1 MKVSI
6 KENVLEVVTG
16 IKKADFDKNVTDM
29 IVKDDKG
36 NITFALEVN
45 PDKGAISELALTC
58 NTTVDDELAVTMII
72 PIGVEAED
80 LKIEHGKAL
89 VNAEK
94 GLAVLAERIK
104 SDTESIDEIFG
115 DETVEEVE

>member
-6 KENVLEVVTG
+6 KENLLEVVTG

-29 IVKDDKG
+29 TVKDDKG
-36 NITFALEVN
+36 NITFLLEVN

-80 LKIEHGKAL
+80 LKIKHGKAL

-94 GLAVLAERIK
+94 GLEVIAKRIE
-104 SDTESIDEIFG
+104 SDTKAIDEIFK
-115 DETVEEVE
+115 DEATAE

>member
-45 PDKGAISELALTC
+45 PEKGAISELALTC
-58 NTTVDDELAVTMII
+58 NTTVDKELAVTMII

-80 LKIEHGKAL
+80 LKIEYGKAL

-115 DETVEEVE
+115 DETVEEAE